1 MSLAAAGSSFTPPFA
16 SGWCG
21 SELAE
26 VVASVFH
33 LTCKVGLKFLMH
45 GEGRDDNAARRNE
58 AATREEAAISKQLR
72 KEREEWGNNC
82 DVADINSSTMT

>member
-1 MSLAAAGSSFTPPFA
+1 
-16 SGWCG
+16 
-21 SELAE
+21 
-26 VVASVFH
+26 
-33 LTCKVGLKFLMH
+33 MH